1 VARVT
6 FELPSVFE
14 PILGK
19 ERSIAV
25 EAATLD
31 EALELLVASR
41 PVLATHLF
49 DESGGFRQHVLCLH
63 NGRSTRWM
71 EDLDVPVSDGDVIRI
86 LQAVSGG

>member
-1 VARVT
+1 MVGVT

-14 PILGK
+14 PILGP
-19 ERSIAV
+19 ERSIRV

-31 EALELLVASR
+31 EALEQLVAAR
-41 PVLATHLF
+41 PVLSTHLF

-71 EDLDVPVSDGDVIRI
+71 DDLDVPLGEGDVITI

>member
-1 VARVT
+1 MARVT

-14 PILGK
+14 PILGA

-25 EAATLD
+25 EAGTLD
-31 EALELLVASR
+31 RALERLVADR
-41 PVLATHLF
+41 PGLAGHLF
-49 DESGGFRQHVLCLH
+49 DESGGFRPHVLCLH

-71 EDLDVPVSDGDVIRI
+71 DDLDVLLNEGDVITI